1 MTPEVVQASS
11 PKIANSNKNAYVE
24 RSFCSNSLEAVCVV
38 KILSKIS
45 GCEVKTTKLDGE
57 PKGLQQLLTAE
68 LTVTSQSPFDETKR
82 VMTVYKGLY
91 ACLYQLCVLG
101 NLQELGLLGS
111 SPEELSRMEE
121 WVDRCVMSSSSTSS
135 GQELM
140 QLVEQTLSNS
150 SGGGTGSI
158 TYLIGSTATVA
169 DVCVSVFLYRHFMAE
184 NPNHHVVLQ
193 PWMDQLLL
201 RHHHF
206 LDSLQPL
213 QRGEQ
218 QHQPQPSSPG
228 LSSVDGY
235 LALTPEECSA
245 NDILAALSHA
255 SIPYVAYTHTKC
267 NTAEELVSNVPL
279 PSSDHVHTKNLLFKD
294 KKHGLFLVT
303 TKANASSSASDI
315 TKSLS
320 KLVQGKS
327 NFRLASA
334 DTLKDTL
341 GVEPGCVGPLCLY
354 KDTSSAI
361 TFVLDETLVSNNYS
375 YIHSHPLIN
384 TISCMLRPQDLL
396 QFITQVTKH
405 EPIVLSLLID
415 ATSASSSIKE
425 RNGHG
430 PINYSLVKH
439 HDSDHDLQL
448 YFGNRPTTIM
458 NQSKFSRDRTK
469 KYQYRSCRCGCD
481 YRVLVIFDV
490 AGLQDIESRET
501 EIPDDHDHLSHTPHR
516 RQMDKEV
523 SALIIELLEQNQF
536 TKKYGPKRIISDLQR
551 RNISEERIPS
561 RIQIQNKIHYYRKNI
576 SNFNKEISNFQ
587 DEADQDTTILN

>member
-1 MTPEVVQASS
+1 MD
-11 PKIANSNKNAYVE
+11 
-24 RSFCSNSLEAVCVV
+24 RSFCSNSLEAVGVV

-68 LTVTSQSPFDETKR
+68 LTVTSQSPFDETKK
-82 VMTVYKGLY
+82 VTTVYKGLY

-111 SPEELSRMEE
+111 SPEDVPRMEE
-121 WVDRCVMSSSSTSS
+121 WVDRCVMSTSSTSS
-135 GQELM
+135 AQELM
-140 QLVEQTLSNS
+140 QLVEQTLSS
-150 SGGGTGSI
+150 SSSSTGNI
-158 TYLIGSTATVA
+158 IYLIGSTATVA
-169 DVCVSVFLYRHFMAE
+169 DVCVSVFLYRQFMAE

-193 PWMDQLLL
+193 PWMDVLLL

-206 LDSLQPL
+206 LDILHPLQR

-218 QHQPQPSSPG
+218 QHQPQTQPSSPG
-228 LSSVDGY
+228 LPSVDGH

-245 NDILAALSHA
+245 NAILAALSHA

-303 TKANASSSASDI
+303 TKADAPSSASDI

-320 KLVQGKS
+320 KLVQGKA

-334 DTLKDTL
+334 DTLKETL
-341 GVEPGCVGPLCLY
+341 GVEPGCVGPLSLY

-361 TFVLDETLVSNNYS
+361 TFVLDETLVSNNCS

-415 ATSASSSIKE
+415 DE
-425 RNGHG
+425 PGNLRRNGRG
-430 PINYSLVKH
+430 PIQYSIVKH
-439 HDSDHDLQL
+439 HDNDYELQL
-448 YFGNRPTTIM
+448 YLENRPNTIM
-458 NQSKFSRDRTK
+458 NQSKFNRDRTK
-469 KYQYRSCRCGCD
+469 KYQYLSCRCGCD
-481 YRVLVIFDV
+481 YRVSVIFDA
-490 AGLQDIESRET
+490 AGLQKIESRET
-501 EIPDDHDHLSHTPHR
+501 DIPDNHDHMSQETPPPR
-516 RQMDKEV
+516 RMDKEV
-523 SALIIELLEQNQF
+523 GALIVELLEQNQF
-536 TKKYGPKRIISDLQR
+536 TKKYGPNMIISEMQR
-551 RNISEERIPS
+551 RNISEDRIPS
-561 RIQIQNKIHYYRKNI
+561 KTQIQNKISYYYRKNT
-576 SNFNKEISNFQ
+576 SNFNKEKSTFQ
-587 DEADQDTTILN
+587 DEADQDTTRMD